1 MDMLCDD
8 IFQSNKR
15 YNIHKKDSILDT
27 KTMAK
32 IELEKDTGMIIFM
45 QNFYKKYCV
54 LFHSLN
60 EAEKARKLKV
70 KMKIN
75 EDEYVYI
82 TREEL
87 DRSITHFRAIY
98 KSFFSLKT
106 FIDPTEVNSFDR
118 QYNINNYFLLNKA
131 YPEVLVIEKDP
142 FNLVWVLDEE
152 GKIDELS
159 K

>member
-1 MDMLCDD
+1 ML
-8 IFQSNKR
+8 
-15 YNIHKKDSILDT
+15 
-27 KTMAK
+27 
-32 IELEKDTGMIIFM
+32 
-45 QNFYKKYCV
+45 FY
-54 LFHSLN
+54 SLN
-60 EAEKARKLKV
+60 EAEKAKKLKV

-87 DRSITHFRAIY
+87 DNSITHFRAIY
-98 KSFFSLKT
+98 KSFFALKT

-131 YPEVLVIEKDP
+131 YPEVLYVEKDP
-142 FNLVWVLDEE
+142 YSLVWVLEEE
-152 GKIDELS
+152 GKSDELS